1 MKPSKFGRTKGEKSG
16 GLISDQSETC
26 CGRMDRRQ
34 RTQTEIASLKIETIH
49 VLPQQSFLEFDDART
64 RKNNVDT
71 LVQGLFCGRIGICY
85 QPQKRAATN
94 PNIFYLQKL

>member
-1 MKPSKFGRTKGEKSG
+1 MHFVPSAE
-16 GLISDQSETC
+16 L
-26 CGRMDRRQ
+26 
-34 RTQTEIASLKIETIH
+34 
-49 VLPQQSFLEFDDART
+49 LEFDGART

-85 QPQKRAATN
+85 RPQKRAATN